1 MSDVRAFLNS
11 FKAKSLSK
19 SGKTAAA
26 AAVEEISPPKRRRF
40 QVASVTKKKTE
51 AVDDIEVTK
60 MNVETLIEFFNERL
74 VCRLAIL

>member
-11 FKAKSLSK
+11 FKTKSLSK

-26 AAVEEISPPKRRRF
+26 VEEISPLKRRRF
-40 QVASVTKKKTE
+40 QVASVMKKKIE
-51 AVDDIEVTK
+51 AVDEIEVAK

-74 VCRLAIL
+74 VCKLAIL

>member
-19 SGKTAAA
+19 SGKTA